1 MNIIIEFNKESKNLN
16 ALSQAI
22 KIFLRN
28 HNKDFT
34 FTLIGP
40 SDLLFTV
47 KDDEKIELI
56 NIDSEKEI
64 IDKSLSL
71 LEGNNNALLCLSS
84 INSVIKET
92 KEANLQYSN
101 KTQVLV
107 TGTRFKTKDFKNP
120 LMLINADK
128 INNESKESYLESV
141 KLFNDYLSKSNKS
154 KDKTYKLLVNDENDE
169 TSLIEIFKDDKAF
182 KGLIKIDEITQP
194 NCDFIIGNSTVISA
208 FLSTFKMTFE
218 AIDSI
223 KTDKLNDTFLI
234 KIGKSLTSSVDN
246 QIDRTFDKKTR
257 SYGTILLGFSKP
269 IYFAKNDDTVTSFLD
284 IFEKTIIS

>member
-28 HNKDFT
+28 HNKDYT

-40 SDLLFTV
+40 IDLLFTV
-47 KDDEKIELI
+47 NDDEKIKLI
-56 NIDSEKEI
+56 NIGSEKET
-64 IDKSLSL
+64 IDKSLAL

-84 INSVIKET
+84 INFVIG
-92 KEANLQYSN
+92 EAKKSNIQYSN
-101 KTQVLV
+101 KTQVLI

-128 INNESKESYLESV
+128 TNDESKESYLEGI

-154 KDKTYKLLVNDENDE
+154 KDKTYKLLVNDENNE
-169 TSLIEIFKDDKAF
+169 ASLIEIFKDDKAF
-182 KGLIKIDEITQP
+182 KGSIKIDEITKP
-194 NCDFIIGNSTVISA
+194 NCDFIIGNSTLINA

-218 AIDSI
+218 AIDTI

-234 KIGKSLTSSVDN
+234 KIGKSLTASVEN
-246 QIDRTFDKKTR
+246 QIDRTYDKKTR
-257 SYGTILLGFSKP
+257 SCGTILLGFSKP